1 MCTLVD
7 PWKGKR
13 GFGGDIFWAYLVE
26 IALSGILTCH
36 HRPVKVTREPL
47 FLHDQTNNNGQD
59 VDVDENFD
67 LVNYLLL
74 SFGTHCR
81 QISVCISE
89 TFCP

>member
-36 HRPVKVTREPL
+36 HGLVKVTGEPL

-59 VDVDENFD
+59 VDVDDNVDFGELF
-67 LVNYLLL
+67 VVKFWHPL
-74 SFGTHCR
+74 SSN
-81 QISVCISE
+81 ISV
-89 TFCP
+89 